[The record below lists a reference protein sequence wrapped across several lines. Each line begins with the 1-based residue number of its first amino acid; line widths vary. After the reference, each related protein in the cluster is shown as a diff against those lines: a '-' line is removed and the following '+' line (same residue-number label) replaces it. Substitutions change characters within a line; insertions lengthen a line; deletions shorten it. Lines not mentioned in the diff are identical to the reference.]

1 MAYKPPEQSTMSAVH
16 VADAGPGQLTKTPTA
31 RLSCKGMGMKPI
43 EKKVAEATAPSPPP
57 PPPPVAPSPVAPSP
71 DIGSQEIYSVA
82 TATDVGCPRCQDRF
96 KISPEFFEAV
106 AECPKCQCEFVIKP
120 PVAPPDQS
128 VDSGKTNTSKLDR
141 PVPSESKLK
150 SPASAE
156 GRPLSAPRPPGVT
169 GVPAPPA
176 VPATPPEPD
185 ASPEPDAALETAVK
199 SDGKGRNKTVVIVAV
214 VVVLVIAVGGYFVA
228 RKMFM

>member
-31 RLSCKGMGMKPI
+31 RLSRKGMGMKPI

-57 PPPPVAPSPVAPSP
+57 PPVAPSP

-106 AECPKCQCEFVIKP
+106 AECPKCQCE
-120 PVAPPDQS
+120 
-128 VDSGKTNTSKLDR
+128 
-141 PVPSESKLK
+141 
-150 SPASAE
+150 
-156 GRPLSAPRPPGVT
+156 
-169 GVPAPPA
+169 
-176 VPATPPEPD
+176 
-185 ASPEPDAALETAVK
+185 
-199 SDGKGRNKTVVIVAV
+199 
-214 VVVLVIAVGGYFVA
+214 LVIAVGGYFA
-228 RKMFM
+228 

>member
-43 EKKVAEATAPSPPP
+43 EKKVAEATAPSP
-57 PPPPVAPSPVAPSP
+57 

-106 AECPKCQCEFVIKP
+106 AECPKCQCE
-120 PVAPPDQS
+120 
-128 VDSGKTNTSKLDR
+128 
-141 PVPSESKLK
+141 
-150 SPASAE
+150 
-156 GRPLSAPRPPGVT
+156 
-169 GVPAPPA
+169 
-176 VPATPPEPD
+176 
-185 ASPEPDAALETAVK
+185 
-199 SDGKGRNKTVVIVAV
+199 
-214 VVVLVIAVGGYFVA
+214 LVIAVGGYFA
-228 RKMFM
+228 